1 MPRKYSAILRF
12 EDWQF
17 YDDIDGNNWTVY
29 GDRDIVRFTEDSPFN
44 GICDLQRNY
53 MTIYNCNGYLYNDQ
67 DMYIGGDTFTIACW
81 VKYEDIMLAEFYQY
95 KDFYAPF
102 LKWIDVNGFVSSVY
116 ILTHAS
122 TDDSTEFLRLT
133 L

>member
-17 YDDIDGNNWTVY
+17 YDDIDGNNWTVF

-44 GICDLQRNY
+44 DVCNLQRNY

-67 DMYIGGDTFTIACW
+67 DMYVARTS
-81 VKYEDIMLAEFYQY
+81 L
-95 KDFYAPF
+95 PSSP
-102 LKWIDVNGFVSSVY
+102 DVDKENVFCFK
-116 ILTHAS
+116 ILVILIEWHG
-122 TDDSTEFLRLT
+122 R
-133 L
+133 